1 MICPCPL
8 PSYGIA
14 VGSSSF
20 SSNVAGVQHLT
31 FRVKLTSNVAGVQ
44 HLTFRVKLTS
54 FSCAVQRKRP
64 ATSSLCSYNRYT
76 CE

>member
-31 FRVKLTSNVAGVQ
+31 FRVKLTS
-44 HLTFRVKLTS
+44 

-64 ATSSLCSYNRYT
+64 AIASLCSYYRYT